1 MRANALATTVGFVH
15 IRRRV
20 ALWMLV
26 SAPLTLAVLG
36 AFAYFAQWRLT
47 GQPPQLGQLIFAQSG
62 WVICAALAPAVAA
75 ASRRWPFSEG
85 NVASR
90 ALLHV
95 GLSLVY
101 WAAVGVVYQGVVP
114 WLFDVGPMYP
124 GAPNL
129 APAVRALR
137 WFVTSL
143 PFGAIVY
150 FFIVGLEHAVRYFG
164 EARERDL
171 RLSQLEERLT
181 RARLSALQ
189 SQVNPHFLFNALNT
203 IAVRARDGDGAGTAR
218 IVEQLS
224 ELLRRSLGRDR
235 AHEVTLAEEMESV
248 QQYLAIEQARYA
260 DRLRATFDVD
270 EAALGAAVP
279 TFAVQHLAE
288 NAVRHGIARRPE
300 AGQVTIAARRHGE
313 ALEVRVTDDG
323 PGVVARDSSMEE
335 GGGIAN
341 TRERLRSLYGASASL
356 IVDGAGTQGATAIL
370 RLPYR
375 ELTLEP
381 ADA

>member
-1 MRANALATTVGFVH
+1 
-15 IRRRV
+15 
-20 ALWMLV
+20 MLV

-36 AFAYFAQWRLT
+36 AIAFFAQWRLT

-62 WVICAALAPAVAA
+62 WVICAALAPVVAV

-101 WAAVGVVYQGVVP
+101 WAAVGVVYQGLVP

-129 APAVRALR
+129 SPPVRALR

-203 IAVRARDGDGAGTAR
+203 IAVRARDGDGSGTAH
-218 IVEQLS
+218 IVEQLA
-224 ELLRRSLGRDR
+224 ELLRRTLRRDQ
-235 AHEVTLAEEMESV
+235 AHEVPLAEELESV
-248 QQYLAIEQARYA
+248 QRYLAIEQARYA
-260 DRLRATFDVD
+260 DRLCSTFEVD
-270 EAALGAAVP
+270 EGALAAAVP

-288 NAVRHGIARRPE
+288 NAVRHGIARRPD
-300 AGQVTIAARRHGE
+300 AGQVTIAARRDGN
-313 ALEVRVTDDG
+313 ALEVCVTDDG
-323 PGVVARDSSMEE
+323 PGVLPHAGAVGDH
-335 GGGIAN
+335 GGIAN
-341 TRERLRSLYGASASL
+341 TRERLRSLYGADASL
-356 IVDGAGTQGATAIL
+356 VVAGNGSQGTTATL

-375 ELTLEP
+375 ELALEP
-381 ADA
+381 ADD